1 MKKVF
6 IIIICFFLFTS
17 FGFALTLTCPEVASA
32 GEIITCNISESELIG
47 IKGRYGVD
55 PELSYAEF
63 KSNSNWK
70 MYYVGSNGFSIGN
83 VLDKSMFQGTIS
95 FKIGMNAVVGKEYV
109 VRLLDVEG
117 VNEKYENVVL
127 GDVVSNPIRM
137 VSDISTLKELK
148 IDKGVLSPKFSPDVT
163 SYQAMVD
170 ASSIVI
176 LASLTDE
183 ASKLEGDIG
192 EHKLNYGLNVFK
204 IKVTSARG
212 SVREYQL
219 YVTRE
224 VKSKD
229 TSLKSLKVNGKKVLL
244 EKEKF
249 LYELEVDYSVLD
261 LEIEA
266 IANDKKAK
274 VIIEKPEELVVGEN
288 RIVIKVIAED
298 GTECSYVLLVQRK
311 RLLSKE
317 NRILSLLIDG
327 YDLSFDKDK
336 LEYSLKIDTEEKL
349 NIEVILMDELSKY
362 QIFGNHK
369 LKDGSKIKIVVKA
382 ENGDELIYTIK
393 IIQERDGNSSSVID
407 IIRVFPLVI
416 FIILIVGILIVK
428 LFKNKV
434 KTQD

>member
-1 MKKVF
+1 
-6 IIIICFFLFTS
+6 
-17 FGFALTLTCPEVASA
+17 
-32 GEIITCNISESELIG
+32 
-47 IKGRYGVD
+47 
-55 PELSYAEF
+55 
-63 KSNSNWK
+63 
-70 MYYVGSNGFSIGN
+70 
-83 VLDKSMFQGTIS
+83 
-95 FKIGMNAVVGKEYV
+95 
-109 VRLLDVEG
+109 
-117 VNEKYENVVL
+117 
-127 GDVVSNPIRM
+127 
-137 VSDISTLKELK
+137 
-148 IDKGVLSPKFSPDVT
+148 
-163 SYQAMVD
+163 MVD